1 MSARELDSLLEAPVV
16 VLEEEQLPA
25 PPSYVDGVRVGQLVG
40 FKEGDIP
47 LIVYPGQPGTAAIAA
62 RTTVDIH
69 GEHIG
74 KDVVLQFESGDPHRP
89 IVLGVIRQPSP
100 WPTGE
105 RPEQV
110 EVDADGERLVV
121 TAKEQI
127 VLRCG
132 KASITLTKAGKILLS
147 GEYILSRSV
156 GVNRIQGG
164 SVHLN

>member
-16 VLEEEQLPA
+16 VLEEEQVPA
-25 PPSYVDGVRVGQLVG
+25 PPSYIDGVRVGQLVG